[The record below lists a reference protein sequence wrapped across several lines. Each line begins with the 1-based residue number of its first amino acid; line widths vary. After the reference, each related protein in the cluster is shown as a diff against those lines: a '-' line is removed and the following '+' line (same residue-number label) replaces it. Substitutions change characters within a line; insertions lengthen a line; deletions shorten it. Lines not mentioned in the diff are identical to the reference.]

1 MPGAGVCVQEATQRA
16 MKPASEEDV
25 RIMEAAVRRKRA
37 SGGASRSRSPT
48 PQGRDDSG
56 SNSSDSLSVPPEVGE
71 DGMMLSSSAGNS
83 GDAQSATST
92 ATCVGTASGG
102 AGKCS
107 TVGDSYI
114 HHGFYVCS
122 RSGGGG
128 EPPPPPL
135 PTTDAE
141 AACAAWREAIL
152 VGARKPSATSSASAA
167 AQPSK
172 LGKVPSGPE
181 SAADRQLRLLSAE
194 AQHAARASA
203 AAAQRLVAAMQDES
217 VDDAEL
223 DRLEEAAEAAASK
236 AAKLAERRA
245 SALAAHE
252 AGRRCAR
259 NALVDALEAEAAEAR
274 AAGAPAP
281 TPREIAAMPARF
293 DPPYSTQCTREASEA
308 LAGCRAALAGCQRKA
323 DEYGAEGGAPG
334 GAVGGAA
341 GGAGVP
347 VTAATMTQ
355 RAVFVASEVLLSD
368 DVALRPR
375 MAAGDASAA

>member
-1 MPGAGVCVQEATQRA
+1 MPPKGQKE
-16 MKPASEEDV
+16 P
-25 RIMEAAVRRKRA
+25 RK
-37 SGGASRSRSPT
+37 
-48 PQGRDDSG
+48 
-56 SNSSDSLSVPPEVGE
+56 
-71 DGMMLSSSAGNS
+71 
-83 GDAQSATST
+83 
-92 ATCVGTASGG
+92 
-102 AGKCS
+102 
-107 TVGDSYI
+107 
-114 HHGFYVCS
+114 
-122 RSGGGG
+122 
-128 EPPPPPL
+128 
-135 PTTDAE
+135 
-141 AACAAWREAIL
+141 
-152 VGARKPSATSSASAA
+152 
-167 AQPSK
+167 SK
-172 LGKVPSGPE
+172 
-181 SAADRQLRLLSAE
+181 
-194 AQHAARASA
+194 
-203 AAAQRLVAAMQDES
+203 
-217 VDDAEL
+217 
-223 DRLEEAAEAAASK
+223 AAASK

-281 TPREIAAMPARF
+281 TPRAIAAMPARV

-323 DEYGAEGGAPG
+323 DEYDARARAEGGAPG

-341 GGAGVP
+341 GGAGAP